1 MPRDDPVTSPH
12 LPTLR
17 ALFQQY
23 DTLALATFGT
33 VAPEAKADG
42 SAVTRLDREASA
54 LVVSAL
60 KRHTPDFGIISEE
73 ETQSYRP
80 GAPWKWIVDPVDG
93 TASFARG
100 YAVWGLGIGLM
111 HEDRPVEGY
120 LRFPVLGETFCFA
133 DGEATYNGKP
143 LPLDAP
149 SSIPDTHNVLT
160 ASTLHAVLPY
170 GRLTDFKLR
179 SLGSTLYH
187 LACLAAGRAD
197 AVICPTSYLW
207 DLAAGLPF
215 TRAAGMIEVGLD
227 GAPFVLKR
235 VLDDPHYR
243 MAGPILIGRPA
254 EVERLLARLRG

>member
-1 MPRDDPVTSPH
+1 MTSPH
-12 LPTLR
+12 LAIIRTL
-17 ALFQQY
+17 FGQY
-23 DTLALATFGT
+23 DTLALEYFGS
-33 VAPEAKADG
+33 VASEAKADG

-54 LVVSAL
+54 QVVSAL
-60 KRHTPDFGIISEE
+60 KRHTPDFGIVSEE
-73 ETQSYRP
+73 EAQSYRP
-80 GAPWKWIVDPVDG
+80 GAPWKWVVDPVDG

-111 HEDRPVEGY
+111 HGDQPVEGY

-133 DGEATYNGKP
+133 DGQATRNGKP
-143 LPLDAP
+143 LPAGVP
-149 SSIPDTHNVLT
+149 ASIPDTHNVLT

-179 SLGSTLYH
+179 SYGSTLYH

-197 AVICPTSYLW
+197 AVICPASYLW

-215 TRAAGMIEVGLD
+215 TRAAGMVEVGLD
-227 GAPFVLKR
+227 GTPFALQR
-235 VLDDPHYR
+235 VLDDPRYR
-243 MAGPILIGRPA
+243 MAEPLLIGRPP